1 MVLSNDSHKT
11 TMFHEPEDKGN
22 IITIAAH
29 QTKTPEALMKQVHS
43 INGQSDISG
52 ILFREMLMNCSHAQ
66 LCHRFS
72 PGMHLRGRPISV
84 NAPKRDLSPLGETEI
99 RSEVR
104 RGEDQQGSFGVSGR
118 CIHFLDKIGA
128 WPHIPRL
135 NEHAIPGFF

>member
-84 NAPKRDLSPLGETEI
+84 NAPKRDLSPLGCTNQDRCGSTGRAVFSIDEESYLGKI
-99 RSEVR
+99 RQSVPLIFLH
-104 RGEDQQGSFGVSGR
+104 GSTCAFVFQRS
-118 CIHFLDKIGA
+118 
-128 WPHIPRL
+128 
-135 NEHAIPGFF
+135 